1 MTTVVIN
8 KPGAD
13 TTVSYDIA
21 AGDKIVFKTP
31 LKTLKMNL
39 VGSDMVIY
47 WPDGG
52 KVVLVGAGLSMFNA
66 EDTTVFE
73 TSDGKAMTGNEMLA
87 QMGKMQTVLASEI
100 EKISAVFEKKDQDTT
115 ADSKEIQQLKS
126 LLKEKSATPS
136 FKAIDEVISPTDA
149 LNPAANQ
156 AKLQDAMRKADETF
170 RRVQDE
176 DNFHGRYTMVSS
188 PPINP
193 IEPGLPPPEP
203 AKPEYF
209 STFVRHVLL
218 NNNYGGSGNL
228 GAAAALRF
236 RPEDLTGS
244 GIIYGDDP
252 DKFTATKMEQVL
264 TFRVNDL
271 ADFEKGLRQS
281 GLLKGSLDTYKFTME
296 IPGGLPDG
304 IELTHNG
311 TSITPIDGV
320 YTILMG
326 GNTNLDIGVKY
337 QKAAFFDGNSF
348 KAVMKAY
355 FVDST
360 VSLPET
366 GEPTSYAFVY
376 ETSEGKGGETFR
388 FVDPTKQ
395 DATQSIFNSAFA
407 LPLSP
412 VGTNITGS
420 EFTNDTIIPGI
431 GQSGTTAVT
440 LDGKGGTD
448 TVDYPSMFSQAGL
461 PADTKVIINNALKS
475 ITVGGETLAPNGTVF
490 LNSLT
495 NPSFAN
501 RKDLIKNIESVTT
514 GAGDDVFYGNIPTT
528 NSSTGNVIPL
538 SNLNGFNAGAGNDT
552 LNFSLSGSDYSD
564 NFWGLTAYW
573 GQTGSLYGGATG
585 RFLGSFSDVENF
597 VGSPFYD
604 QLYLYSDAP
613 KSGSNT
619 PLYDGGAGGGGD
631 NFISFRTLTSAGS
644 GQALY
649 FNGAAAADPNGY
661 RTAWLGDGM
670 SPSGTGYQFKNF
682 RRIEGT
688 ANDDLVDLRGLSSYN
703 PKYSTGGGKDT
714 AVISGFYTEL
724 DVSGSVTGTTTFTF
738 DGTVTS
744 TLVDLGSFGT
754 VTEDRAYQF
763 DDPTTGFDERT
774 TGLANSGVQ
783 YAGFTR
789 IFGFKKAVFNF
800 SGPNPTSGYS
810 TETAANPMFLYNEG
824 GDTTVN
830 LSGLTI
836 GAGVVFLAGGRF
848 YASGINSTMN
858 FPTLNATT
866 TIPIS
871 MYGKTTNNNPN
882 LQFFISSV
890 ETLTGSQYDD
900 VLASSVDQTV
910 TINAGN
916 GNDSLYSVDAYRENS
931 TRVFY
936 DDSAGDVLNGDGD
949 NDVFYRV
956 VDAVRNTVVSSSF
969 RDTLNGGAGT
979 DTLVLSAVKVSS
991 GAAINQSAVLGA
1003 APERAFFESTLF
1015 TGNLASV
1022 ASGFNRTAGATLNSI
1037 ENMVIGGA
1045 GFAGDDAATANQY
1058 WFTAS
1063 QTATARTPAAML
1075 FNDNNANEPD
1085 TVTVYGGNLLVYFDG
1100 LGTANINQ
1108 PGGTYSIGSITN
1120 QSININPSTGV
1131 TETLGLGSGQV
1142 SLFALGDVGHANG
1155 RSVTVNLENS
1165 TTSGGTIQYSG
1176 GGGVNTIWRPAGGQD
1191 DDIYAIYTTAKGD
1204 SITGD
1209 AFGNIVFTGGGKDT
1223 VNTENGN
1230 DTVYAAGGEA
1240 TTLNLGNGSDILEAA
1255 FYKTGITANTSSVDG
1270 GAGAGTDELRFG
1282 LKSTQWNSSSTSRQV
1297 LGVDWNT
1304 DGVDLTLSSV
1314 SGGSV
1319 DGTATGT
1326 NLLGTGNTIN
1336 FSGFETFHLTNGAD
1350 TVTVNNTVMGGLTS
1364 SNIIDA
1370 SPLRAGGIYA
1380 SGNLSIDNPSIGG
1393 GGYSP
1398 AGYNSA
1404 NSNEKFTT
1412 SANEPI
1418 FDETNYANSTGVD
1431 TIKYTDDV
1439 GVDASDF
1446 VNKGFKSF
1454 EKIDLKGLN
1463 LSSTNAS
1470 FDVKVSD
1477 ILNLSESRTLIIDIE
1492 RNNSFSINVKD
1503 VVLDGWSSS
1512 NTNFTTTTGAQ
1523 TYIFSKSGHEN
1534 VVLAI
1539 TG

>member
-1 MTTVVIN
+1 MTTMLIN
-8 KPGAD
+8 KPAAN

-21 AGDKIVFKTP
+21 AGDRIAFKAL
-31 LKTLKMNL
+31 LKNVKMNM
-39 VGSDMVIY
+39 VGSDMVLY

-66 EDTTVFE
+66 EDTTLFE
-73 TSDGKAMTGNEMLA
+73 MADGKVMTGNDMLA
-87 QMGKMQTVLASEI
+87 QMGKQETVLASEI
-100 EKISAVFEKKDQDTT
+100 DKISAVFEKKDQDTT

-126 LLKEKSATPS
+126 LIKEKSATPS
-136 FKAIDEVISPTDA
+136 FKAIDEVLNPTDA
-149 LNPAANQ
+149 LNPLANQ
-156 AKLQDAMRKADETF
+156 NKLQDAMRKADETF

-228 GAAAALRF
+228 GTTAALRF

-244 GIIYGDDP
+244 GTIYGDDP

-304 IELTHNG
+304 IELTYNNG
-311 TSITPIDGV
+311 TSITPINGV

-355 FVDST
+355 FVDSA

-440 LDGKGGTD
+440 LDGKGGRDIVDYKQMFEQKGGSHAPLEITMTSGLNSQVRMTVNGNKFLHSNLKNIETIIGGD
-448 TVDYPSMFSQAGL
+448 GDDTLYGRMGTGFYTEFQFDGGDGLDTLDMSKTSGSGQWVGVDFRSTNTSISWAHKNIERYVGSPNNYDFVTMGTGLDTSKVTPTIDGGTGGWNRISWSGLDGALSSRGLYWDIRTVDSDGYSMAWLYSIPTPSAPPIPSASGISYKIKNFSSLYGT
-461 PADTKVIINNALKS
+461 PNAD
-475 ITVGGETLAPNGTVF
+475 TVF
-490 LNSLT
+490 LSPITTTIFIAAGSGDSVIGHTTSKGSLSFNSAVTLT
-495 NPSFAN
+495 FAGA
-501 RKDLIKNIESVTT
+501 DVTT
-514 GAGDDVFYGNIPTT
+514 GSNHYATETRAYSITGTNVKYQNINNLGFGGQTININLSNANPTQGYSASTVAVPVIADESSSGTLTMSGMGGANGVAFVAGSYFSSTDGDLGRSMSLPSLNSGLLSLSTTAKFVTVPSGSISFASGLNLTAHSMNTVIGTNNADVLVAGFNTTTINAGLGNDILYSIDSVRYPSSKVMYDDDTGDGYSMSGGDTLNGQGGDDVFFRIVDAFR
-528 NSSTGNVIPL
+528 SSKTAFRDVI
-538 SNLNGFNAGAGNDT
+538 
-552 LNFSLSGSDYSD
+552 
-564 NFWGLTAYW
+564 
-573 GQTGSLYGGATG
+573 
-585 RFLGSFSDVENF
+585 
-597 VGSPFYD
+597 
-604 QLYLYSDAP
+604 
-613 KSGSNT
+613 
-619 PLYDGGAGGGGD
+619 DGGD
-631 NFISFRTLTSAGS
+631 
-644 GQALY
+644 
-649 FNGAAAADPNGY
+649 
-661 RTAWLGDGM
+661 
-670 SPSGTGYQFKNF
+670 
-682 RRIEGT
+682 
-688 ANDDLVDLRGLSSYN
+688 
-703 PKYSTGGGKDT
+703 
-714 AVISGFYTEL
+714 
-724 DVSGSVTGTTTFTF
+724 
-738 DGTVTS
+738 
-744 TLVDLGSFGT
+744 
-754 VTEDRAYQF
+754 
-763 DDPTTGFDERT
+763 
-774 TGLANSGVQ
+774 
-783 YAGFTR
+783 
-789 IFGFKKAVFNF
+789 
-800 SGPNPTSGYS
+800 
-810 TETAANPMFLYNEG
+810 
-824 GDTTVN
+824 
-830 LSGLTI
+830 
-836 GAGVVFLAGGRF
+836 
-848 YASGINSTMN
+848 
-858 FPTLNATT
+858 
-866 TIPIS
+866 
-871 MYGKTTNNNPN
+871 
-882 LQFFISSV
+882 
-890 ETLTGSQYDD
+890 
-900 VLASSVDQTV
+900 
-910 TINAGN
+910 
-916 GNDSLYSVDAYRENS
+916 
-931 TRVFY
+931 
-936 DDSAGDVLNGDGD
+936 
-949 NDVFYRV
+949 
-956 VDAVRNTVVSSSF
+956 
-969 RDTLNGGAGT
+969 GT
-979 DTLVLSAVKVSS
+979 DTLVLAPSKTSAGTALNTASEDT
-991 GAAINQSAVLGA
+991 IRQSAVLGTD
-1003 APERAFFESTLF
+1003 APVRSFFASTSF
-1015 TGNLASV
+1015 GGNLASV
-1022 ASGFNRTAGATLNSI
+1022 ASNPDGTLGATLASI
-1037 ENMVIGGA
+1037 QNVMVGGG
-1045 GFAGDDAATANQY
+1045 GFVADDKNAANQY
-1058 WFTAS
+1058 WFAGTQANTAK
-1063 QTATARTPAAML
+1063 TAAAML
-1075 FNDNNANEPD
+1075 FNDNNANETD
-1085 TVTVYGGNLLVYFDG
+1085 IVTVYGGNLLVYFDG
-1100 LGTANINQ
+1100 LGAANINQ
-1108 PGGTYSIGSITN
+1108 ALFSSRTDSIGSQTF
-1120 QSININPSTGV
+1120 SVGSGPRINPLTGLSD
-1131 TETLGLGSGQV
+1131 TLGTGQI

-1155 RSVTVNLENS
+1155 RSVTVNLQNS
-1165 TTSGGTIQYSG
+1165 TNANVGGTIQYSG

-1191 DDIYAIYTTAKGD
+1191 DDIYAIYTTALGD

-1209 AFGNIVFTGGGKDT
+1209 AFGNIVFTGSGTDT
-1223 VNTENGN
+1223 VNTADGN

-1240 TTLNLGNGSDILEAA
+1240 TTLNLGNGTDILEAA
-1255 FYKTGITANTSSVDG
+1255 FFKTSLPLTLITNNTSSVNG
-1270 GAGAGTDELRFG
+1270 GAGTDSLQFG

-1304 DGVDLTLSSV
+1304 DGVDLTLSSA

-1319 DGTATGT
+1319 GSPASVGGTATGT

-1350 TVTVNNTVMGGLTS
+1350 TVTVNDAVMTGLTS

-1380 SGNLSIDNPSIGG
+1380 SGNSIG

-1418 FDETNYANSTGVD
+1418 FDKANYANSTGVD
-1431 TIKYTDDV
+1431 TIKYTGDV
-1439 GVDASDF
+1439 GVDAIDF

-1454 EKIDLKGLN
+1454 EKIDLKDLS

-1477 ILNLSESRTLIIDIE
+1477 ILNLSESRTLIID

-1503 VVLDGWSSS
+1503 VALEGWSSS
-1512 NTNFTTTTGAQ
+1512 NNNFTTTSGAQ
-1523 TYIFSKSGHEN
+1523 TYIFSKSGFDT
-1534 VVLAI
+1534 VTLAI